1 MGHLYIAP
9 YHVAG
14 AEYVRKAAGQAEPDF
29 AAYLAAVGSQEWL
42 YDTGDDPAFFC
53 FRRFVSEGGSLSW
66 GICRPPVRNGLVP
79 GDVVA
84 FFGLRER
91 ERERERDEGVQYYFS
106 GYATL
111 SRKVCQVD
119 IWRDPGLAIY
129 RRYLNLLVRPDG
141 DAFRWHE
148 SNPNKRQ
155 WHDDWLWRIAKRC
168 GIRKADYNDMQKAG
182 VLPPGLVDRNGRQ
195 VEVADNYVLFYPQE
209 PLTYIL
215 AEPCLVGVYEKAW
228 GAREEEWVR
237 TAPAD
242 GIRALTIERSPHPR
256 CLRTINV
263 QRSHPHITVPLD
275 VADWREEAY
284 RTLLRCAECRPLAVG
299 YLPQHDAP

>member
-9 YHVAG
+9 YHAAG
-14 AEYVRKAAGQAEPDF
+14 AEYVRRAAGEAEPDF

-53 FRRFVSEGGSLSW
+53 FRHFASEGGRLSW
-66 GICRPPVRNGLVP
+66 GICRPPVRNRLEP

-84 FFGLRER
+84 FFGLREQG
-91 ERERERDEGVQYYFS
+91 EGVEYHFS
-106 GYATL
+106 GYATVW
-111 SRKVCQVD
+111 RKISQTD
-119 IWRDPGLAIY
+119 IWRDPGLAVY

-148 SNPNKRQ
+148 SNPNKRE
-155 WHDDWLWRIAKRC
+155 WHGDWLWRIAKRC
-168 GIRKADYNDMQKAG
+168 GARKADYDDMHKAG
-182 VLPPGLVDRNGRQ
+182 DLPPHVQLA
-195 VEVADNYVLFYPQE
+195 ENYVLFHPQA
-209 PLTYIL
+209 PLTFIL
-215 AEPCLVGVYEKAW
+215 AEPCLVGRYEKAW
-228 GAREEEWVR
+228 GAREEEWLGGD
-237 TAPAD
+237 PAD
-242 GIRALTIERSPHPR
+242 AIRALTIERSPHHR
-256 CLRTINV
+256 RLRTSNV

-284 RTLLRCAECRPLAVG
+284 RTLLRCAGCQPLSVG